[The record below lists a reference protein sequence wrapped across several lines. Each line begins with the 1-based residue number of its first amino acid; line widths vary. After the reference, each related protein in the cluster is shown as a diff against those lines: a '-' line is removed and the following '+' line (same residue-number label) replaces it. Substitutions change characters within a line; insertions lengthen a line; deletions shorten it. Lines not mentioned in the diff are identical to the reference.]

1 MEREITIALRFKLAI
16 GDVTLNEIVYRL
28 KELRDDLMLQIL
40 AEILKSYDDLIC
52 ERLTQTK
59 IYPSKARRG
68 LGRHSNK
75 DDPEGRWCRGR
86 KARKRGYRSDLRE
99 LSTVFGRLKLPIRVV
114 ECCKCGAFY
123 SPLLSAL
130 KVGRYARRE
139 SNFEHEVI
147 EAVIDTNYR
156 RLIDGRS
163 IDISVGGIHNVVVGS
178 DVDRVYQEPVSLD
191 GLSGILADGTGVK
204 QYKGRKGE
212 LRAVVGVTTAGRVEP
227 LGTFT
232 NTEWPDIERTI
243 KERIKQAE
251 PYNIPFVYD
260 GEPGLDDFLADV
272 AESQRCTW
280 HGPRGLYHALWE
292 DGLKKKDSQPAI
304 DQIKHLIGIE
314 LPEGDFELL
323 KEEDREPVKTQYD
336 ASKAQIQE
344 LIKTFREKGYTHGAS
359 YLESL
364 SDQLFTHIEMWLK
377 SGVIA
382 PKTTS
387 LLERVFREVGRRL
400 KRIAWGWCDKAVTN
414 LSKMILVKQYSPSKW
429 EEYWKH
435 KLGIEGHFDIHIASV
450 QLSPCKDF

>member
-1 MEREITIALRFKLAI
+1 MEREITIALQFKLAI
-16 GDVTLNEIVYRL
+16 GEVTLNEIVFRL
-28 KELRDDLMLQIL
+28 KELRDDLMLRIL
-40 AEILKSYDDLIC
+40 EEILRGYDDLIC
-52 ERLTQTK
+52 KRLSQTK

-68 LGRHSNK
+68 LGRHFK
-75 DDPEGRWCRGR
+75 RDEAEARLCRGR
-86 KARKRGYRSDLRE
+86 KVRKRGYRRNPRQ
-99 LSTVFGRLKLPIRVV
+99 LSTVFGKLKLPIRVV

-156 RLIDGRS
+156 RLINGRS
-163 IDISVGGIHNVVVGS
+163 IDISVGGVHNLVVGS
-178 DVDRVYQEPVSLD
+178 DVDHVYQEPVSLED
-191 GLSGILADGTGVK
+191 VSAILADETGVK

-212 LRAVVGVTTAGRVEP
+212 LRAVIGVTTAGRVEP

-232 NTEWPDIERTI
+232 NTEWSDIERTI
-243 KERIKQAE
+243 KERIKQAG

-304 DQIKHLIGIE
+304 DKIKHLIGIE

-323 KEEDREPVKTQYD
+323 KEEDKEPVKIQYD
-336 ASKAQIQE
+336 ASKAQIGE
-344 LIKTFREKGYTHGAS
+344 LIETFRQKGYLHGAS
-359 YLESL
+359 YLENL
-364 SDQLFTHIEMWLK
+364 SDRLFTHIEMWLK

-382 PKTTS
+382 PKTIS
-387 LLERVFREVGRRL
+387 LLERVFREVGRRI
-400 KRIAWGWCDKAVTN
+400 KRIAWGWCDKAATN
-414 LSKMILVKQYSPSKW
+414 LSKMILLKQYSRSKW

-435 KLGIEGHFDIHIASV
+435 KLGIEDHFDIKIASV
-450 QLSPCKDF
+450 QLSPCKHF

>member
-16 GDVTLNEIVYRL
+16 GDVTLNEIVYML
-28 KELRDDLMLQIL
+28 KELSDRLMLQIL
-40 AEILKSYDDLIC
+40 GEILKSYDDLVC
-52 ERLTQTK
+52 ERLSQTK
-59 IYPSKARRG
+59 IYPSKFRRG
-68 LGRHSNK
+68 LGRHFK
-75 DDPEGRWCRGR
+75 RGDPDARLCRGR
-86 KARKRGYRSDLRE
+86 KVRKRGYRRNVRHV
-99 LSTVFGRLKLPIRVV
+99 STVFGLLKLPTRVV

-130 KVGRYARRE
+130 KIGRYARRE

-163 IDISVGGIHNVVVGS
+163 IDISVGGIHNLVVGS
-178 DVDRVYQEPVSLD
+178 DVDHVYQEPVSIES
-191 GLSGILADGTGVK
+191 LSAIMADETGVK
-204 QYKGRKGE
+204 QHRGRKGE
-212 LRAVVGVTTAGRVEP
+212 LRAVIGVTTAGRVEP

-232 NTEWPDIERTI
+232 NIEWPQIERTI
-243 KERIKQAE
+243 KERIKEAE

-272 AESQRCTW
+272 AEAQRCTW

-292 DGLKKKDSQPAI
+292 DGLKKKESQPAI
-304 DQIKHLIGIE
+304 DKIKHLIGIE

-323 KEEDREPVKTQYD
+323 KEEDKAPVKTQYD
-336 ASKAQIQE
+336 ASKAQVQE
-344 LIKTFREKGYTHGAS
+344 LIETFRQRGYAHGAS
-359 YLESL
+359 YLENL
-364 SDQLFTHIEMWLK
+364 SERMFTHIEMWLK

-387 LLERVFREVGRRL
+387 LLERVFREIGRRL
-400 KRIAWGWCDKAVTN
+400 KRIAWGWSDKAVTK
-414 LSKMILVKQYSPSKW
+414 LSKMILLKQYSRARW

-435 KLGIEGHFDIHIASV
+435 KLGIKGHFHINIASV
-450 QLSPCKDF
+450 SIVTM

>member
-68 LGRHSNK
+68 LGRHFNK

-156 RLIDGRS
+156 RLIDGRAM
-163 IDISVGGIHNVVVGS
+163 DISVGGIHNLVVGS
-178 DVDRVYQEPVSLD
+178 DVDRVYQEPVSLEN
-191 GLSGILADGTGVK
+191 LSGILADATDVK

-227 LGTFT
+227 LGMFT
-232 NTEWPDIERTI
+232 NTEWSDIEQTI

-260 GEPGLDDFLADV
+260 GETGLDDFLADV

-323 KEEDREPVKTQYD
+323 KEEDKEPVTIQYH

-344 LIKTFREKGYTHGAS
+344 LIQTFREKGYRHGAS

-364 SDQLFTHIEMWLK
+364 SDRLFTHIEMWLK

-382 PKTTS
+382 PKTIS
-387 LLERVFREVGRRL
+387 LLERVFREVGRRI

-414 LSKMILVKQYSPSKW
+414 LSKMILLKHYSRSKW
-429 EEYWKH
+429 QEYWKN
-435 KLGIEGHFDIHIASV
+435 KLGIEDHFDIQIASV
-450 QLSPCKDF
+450 HLSPCKDF

>member
-16 GDVTLNEIVYRL
+16 GEVTLNEIVYRL
-28 KELRDDLMLQIL
+28 KELRDHLMLQIL
-40 AEILKSYDDLIC
+40 EEILVSYDDLIC
-52 ERLTQTK
+52 ERLSQTR
-59 IYPSKARRG
+59 IYPSKARKG
-68 LGRHSNK
+68 LGRHFK
-75 DDPEGRWCRGR
+75 RGDPDGRFCRGR
-86 KARKRGYRSDLRE
+86 KVRKRGYRRNLRHV
-99 LSTVFGRLKLPIRVV
+99 STVLGQLKLPVRVV
-114 ECCKCGAFY
+114 GCCKCGAFY

-163 IDISVGGIHNVVVGS
+163 IDISVGGIHNMVVGS
-178 DVDRVYQEPVSLD
+178 DVDQVYQEPVSLED
-191 GLSGILADGTGVK
+191 LSGIMADGTGVK
-204 QYKGRKGE
+204 QYRGRKGE
-212 LRAVVGVTTAGRVEP
+212 LRAVIGVTTAGRVEP

-232 NTEWPDIERTI
+232 NTEWSDIERTI
-243 KERIKQAE
+243 KERIKEAE

-272 AESQRCTW
+272 AETQRCTW

-304 DQIKHLIGIE
+304 DKIKHLIGIE

-323 KEEDREPVKTQYD
+323 KEEDKEPVKTQYD
-336 ASKAQIQE
+336 ASKAQVQE
-344 LIKTFREKGYTHGAS
+344 LIATFRQRGYTHGAS
-359 YLESL
+359 YLENI
-364 SDQLFTHIEMWLK
+364 SDRLFTHIEMWLK

-382 PKTTS
+382 PKTIS

-400 KRIAWGWCDKAVTN
+400 KKIA
-414 LSKMILVKQYSPSKW
+414 
-429 EEYWKH
+429 
-435 KLGIEGHFDIHIASV
+435 
-450 QLSPCKDF
+450 

>member
-28 KELRDDLMLQIL
+28 KELRDDLMLRIL
-40 AEILKSYDDLIC
+40 GEILRSYDDLIC
-52 ERLTQTK
+52 ERLTQTR

-68 LGRHSNK
+68 LGRHFNK

-86 KARKRGYRSDLRE
+86 KARKRGYRSNPRRM
-99 LSTVFGRLKLPIRVV
+99 STVFGKLELPIRVV

-130 KVGRYARRE
+130 KVGRYARKE

-292 DGLKKKDSQPAI
+292 DGLKKKDRQPTI

-387 LLERVFREVGRRL
+387 LLERVFREVGRRI

-414 LSKMILVKQYSPSKW
+414 LSKMILLKQYSRAKW

-435 KLGIEGHFDIHIASV
+435 KLGIEGHFGIHIASV

>member
-1 MEREITIALRFKLAI
+1 MEQEISIALRFKLAI
-16 GDVTLNEIVYRL
+16 GEVTLNEIVYRL
-28 KELRDDLMLQIL
+28 KEFRDDLMLRIL
-40 AEILKSYDDLIC
+40 EEILKSYDDLIC
-52 ERLTQTK
+52 ERLSQTR
-59 IYPSKARRG
+59 IYPSKARKG
-68 LGRHSNK
+68 LGRHFK
-75 DDPEGRWCRGR
+75 RGDPDGRFCRGR
-86 KARKRGYRSDLRE
+86 KVRKRGYRRNLRHV
-99 LSTVFGRLKLPIRVV
+99 STVFGQLKLPVRVV
-114 ECCKCGAFY
+114 GCCTCGAFY

-163 IDISVGGIHNVVVGS
+163 IDISVGGIHNMVVGS
-178 DVDRVYQEPVSLD
+178 DVDQVYQEPVSLED
-191 GLSGILADGTGVK
+191 LSGIMADGTGVK
-204 QYKGRKGE
+204 QYRGRKGE
-212 LRAVVGVTTAGRVEP
+212 LRAVIGVTTAGRVEP

-232 NTEWPDIERTI
+232 NTEWSDIERTI
-243 KERIKQAE
+243 KERIKEAE

-272 AESQRCTW
+272 AETQRCTW

-304 DQIKHLIGIE
+304 DKIKHLIGIE

-323 KEEDREPVKTQYD
+323 KEEDKEPVKTQYD
-336 ASKAQIQE
+336 ASKAQVQE
-344 LIKTFREKGYTHGAS
+344 LIATFRQRGYTHGAS
-359 YLESL
+359 YLENI
-364 SDQLFTHIEMWLK
+364 SDRLFTHIEMWLK

-382 PKTTS
+382 PKTIS

-400 KRIAWGWCDKAVTN
+400 KKIAWGWCDKAVTK
-414 LSKMILVKQYSPSKW
+414 LSKMILLKQYSRDKW

-435 KLGIEGHFDIHIASV
+435 KLGIEGHFHIEIASV
-450 QLSPCKDF
+450 EMSPCKHF

>member
-28 KELRDDLMLQIL
+28 KELRDDLMLRIL
-40 AEILKSYDDLIC
+40 GEILKSYDDLIC
-52 ERLTQTK
+52 ERLTQTR

-68 LGRHSNK
+68 LGRHVNK
-75 DDPEGRWCRGR
+75 GDPEGRWCRGR

-292 DGLKKKDSQPAI
+292 DGLKKKDSQPTI

-364 SDQLFTHIEMWLK
+364 SDRLFTHIEMWLK

-387 LLERVFREVGRRL
+387 LLERVFREVGRRI

-414 LSKMILVKQYSPSKW
+414 LSKMILLKQYSRVKW
-429 EEYWKH
+429 QEYWKH

-450 QLSPCKDF
+450 QLSPCKHS

>member
-1 MEREITIALRFKLAI
+1 MEREISIALRFKLAI
-16 GDVTLNEIVYRL
+16 GEVTLNEIVYRL
-28 KELRDDLMLQIL
+28 KEFRDDLMLRIL
-40 AEILKSYDDLIC
+40 EEILKSYDDLIC
-52 ERLTQTK
+52 ERLSQTR
-59 IYPSKARRG
+59 IYPSKARKG
-68 LGRHSNK
+68 LGRHFK
-75 DDPEGRWCRGR
+75 RGDPDGRFCRGR
-86 KARKRGYRSDLRE
+86 KVRKRGYRRNLRHV
-99 LSTVFGRLKLPIRVV
+99 STVFGQLKLPVRVV
-114 ECCKCGAFY
+114 GCCTCGAFY

-163 IDISVGGIHNVVVGS
+163 IDISVGGIHNMVVGS
-178 DVDRVYQEPVSLD
+178 DVDQVYQEPVSLED
-191 GLSGILADGTGVK
+191 LSGIMADGTGVK
-204 QYKGRKGE
+204 QYRGRKGE
-212 LRAVVGVTTAGRVEP
+212 LRAVIGVTTSGRVEP

-232 NTEWPDIERTI
+232 NTEWSDIERTI
-243 KERIKQAE
+243 KERIKEAE

-272 AESQRCTW
+272 AETQRCTW

-304 DQIKHLIGIE
+304 EKIKHLIGIE

-323 KEEDREPVKTQYD
+323 KEEDKEPVKTQYD
-336 ASKAQIQE
+336 ASKAQVQE
-344 LIKTFREKGYTHGAS
+344 LIATFRQRGYTHGAS
-359 YLESL
+359 YLENI
-364 SDQLFTHIEMWLK
+364 SDRLFTHIEMWLK

-382 PKTTS
+382 PKTIS

-400 KRIAWGWCDKAVTN
+400 KKIAWGWCDKAVTK
-414 LSKMILVKQYSPSKW
+414 LSKMILLKQYSRDKW

-435 KLGIEGHFDIHIASV
+435 KLGIEGHFHIEIASV
-450 QLSPCKDF
+450 EMSPCKHF

>member
-28 KELRDDLMLQIL
+28 KELRDDLMLRIL
-40 AEILKSYDDLIC
+40 AEILGSCDELIC
-52 ERLTQTK
+52 ERLSQTR

-68 LGRHSNK
+68 LGRHFKK
-75 DDPEGRWCRGR
+75 DDPEGRLCRGR
-86 KARKRGYRSDLRE
+86 KVRKRGYRGNLRQ
-99 LSTVFGRLKLPIRVV
+99 LSTVFGKLKLPIRVV
-114 ECCKCGAFY
+114 ECFKCGAFY

-130 KVGRYARRE
+130 RVGRYARRE

-163 IDISVGGIHNVVVGS
+163 IDISVGGIHNLVVGS
-178 DVDRVYQEPVSLD
+178 DVDSVYQEPVSLED
-191 GLSGILADGTGVK
+191 ISGILADETGVK

-212 LRAVVGVTTAGRVEP
+212 LRAVIGVTTAGRVEP

-232 NTEWPDIERTI
+232 NTEWSDIERTI

-251 PYNIPFVYD
+251 PYHIPFVYD

-323 KEEDREPVKTQYD
+323 KEEDKEPVKTQYD
-336 ASKAQIQE
+336 ASKAQMRE
-344 LIKTFREKGYTHGAS
+344 LIETFRQRGYAHGAS
-359 YLESL
+359 YLENL
-364 SDQLFTHIEMWLK
+364 SGRLFTHIEMWLK

-382 PKTTS
+382 PKTIS
-387 LLERVFREVGRRL
+387 LLERVFREVGRRI
-400 KRIAWGWCDKAVTN
+400 KRIAWGWCDKSVTN
-414 LSKMILVKQYSPSKW
+414 LSKMILLKQYSRSKW
-429 EEYWKH
+429 EAYWKH
-435 KLGIEGHFDIHIASV
+435 KLGIEGRFDIQIASV
-450 QLSPCKDF
+450 QLSPCKHF

>member
-28 KELRDDLMLQIL
+28 KELRDGLMLRIL

-52 ERLTQTK
+52 ERLTQTR

-68 LGRHSNK
+68 LGRHLRK
-75 DDPEGRWCRGR
+75 DGPEGRWCRGR
-86 KARKRGYRSDLRE
+86 KVNKRGYRSNLRH
-99 LSTVFGRLKLPIRVV
+99 LSTVFGKLKLPIRVV

-130 KVGRYARRE
+130 KVGRYARKE

-163 IDISVGGIHNVVVGS
+163 IDISVGGIHNLVVGS
-178 DVDRVYQEPVSLD
+178 DIDRVYQEPVSLEN
-191 GLSGILADGTGVK
+191 LSGILADETGVK

-212 LRAVVGVTTAGRVEP
+212 LRAVIGVTTAGRVEP

-304 DQIKHLIGIE
+304 DKIKHLIGIE

-323 KEEDREPVKTQYD
+323 KEEDKEPVKIQYN

-344 LIKTFREKGYTHGAS
+344 LIETFRERGYVHGAS
-359 YLESL
+359 YLENL
-364 SDQLFTHIEMWLK
+364 SDPLFTHIEMWLK

-382 PKTTS
+382 PKTIS
-387 LLERVFREVGRRL
+387 LLERVFREVGRRI

-414 LSKMILVKQYSPSKW
+414 LSRMILLKQYSRSKW

-435 KLGIEGHFDIHIASV
+435 KLGMEGYFDIQIALV
-450 QLSPCKDF
+450 QLSPCKHF

>member
-1 MEREITIALRFKLAI
+1 MEREVTIALRFKLAI

-28 KELRDDLMLQIL
+28 KELRDDLMLRILEQIL
-40 AEILKSYDDLIC
+40 MGYDDLIC
-52 ERLTQTK
+52 ERLSQTRL
-59 IYPSKARRG
+59 YPSKARKG
-68 LGRHSNK
+68 LGRHFK
-75 DDPEGRWCRGR
+75 RGDPDARLCRAR
-86 KARKRGYRSDLRE
+86 KVRKRGYRRNPRH
-99 LSTVFGRLKLPIRVV
+99 LSTIFGRLRLPIRVV

-130 KVGRYARRE
+130 KVSRYARKE

-163 IDISVGGIHNVVVGS
+163 IDISVGGIHNLVVGS
-178 DVDRVYQEPVSLD
+178 DVDKVYQEPVSLED
-191 GLSGILADGTGVK
+191 LSGILADETGVK

-212 LRAVVGVTTAGRVEP
+212 LRAVIGVSTAGRVEP
-227 LGTFT
+227 LGAFT
-232 NTEWPDIERTI
+232 NTEWSDIERTI

-251 PYNIPFVYD
+251 PYNIPFLYD

-304 DQIKHLIGIE
+304 DKIKHLIGIE

-323 KEEDREPVKTQYD
+323 KEEDKEPVKTQYD
-336 ASKAQIQE
+336 ASKAQIRE
-344 LIKTFREKGYTHGAS
+344 LIETFRQRGYIHGAS
-359 YLESL
+359 YLENL
-364 SDQLFTHIEMWLK
+364 SARLFTHIEMWLK

-382 PKTTS
+382 PKTIS
-387 LLERVFREVGRRL
+387 LLERVFREVGRRM
-400 KRIAWGWCDKAVTN
+400 KRIAWGWGDKAVTN
-414 LSKMILVKQYSPSKW
+414 LSKMILLKQYSRSKW

-435 KLGIEGHFDIHIASV
+435 KLGIEGHFDIQIASL
-450 QLSPCKDF
+450 QLSPCKHF